1 MSEDSH
7 IPILPYTSI
16 IGQEQLKLALELAY
30 VAPRIGGVLISGER
44 GTAKSTIVRAFA
56 KMMYNHLPVTIPI
69 NATEDRVIG
78 GWKIDELMMGKA
90 TPKKGLL
97 EEAHEKLLYIDE
109 VNLLDDHIVNIIL
122 DVTSTGVLEIQREG
136 KDEQKQIHFTLV
148 GTMNPEEGSLRPQ
161 LLDRFGLM
169 VQVTAIADLNLC
181 GQILQAVYA
190 FDEACDEAAKTDWNN
205 WTSIPFFQNSIQQ
218 EQKCKAKIKQA
229 HQNRHSV
236 KVPESIIEMCLRLSK
251 EFQAEGHRSDYLL
264 ARAAQA
270 YAAIEECHLVETKHL
285 TCIAPLVLQHRR
297 QRITQLNRIL
307 WNEEDN
313 NLLTKITGH
322 VPD

>member
-44 GTAKSTIVRAFA
+44 GTAKSTTVRAFA

-78 GWKIDELMMGKA
+78 GWKIDELMTGKA

-97 EEAHEKLLYIDE
+97 EEANDKLLYIDE

-169 VQVTAIADLNLC
+169 VQVTAITDLNLR
-181 GQILQAVYA
+181 GKIVQVELNFSLVRDKAMR
-190 FDEACDEAAKTDWNN
+190 DWK
-205 WTSIPFFQNSIQQ
+205 SIPFFQNSLQQ
-218 EQKCKAKIKQA
+218 ELECKAKIEQA
-229 HQNRHSV
+229 RQRRHSV
-236 KVPESIIEMCLRLSK
+236 KVPESIVEMCLRLSK

-264 ARAAQA
+264 VLAAQA
-270 YAAIEECHLVETKHL
+270 YAAIEELHLVEAKHL
-285 TCIAPLVLQHRR
+285 ARVAPLVLQHRR

-307 WNEEDN
+307 WNEEDD
-313 NLLTKITGH
+313 NLLMKIVDH
-322 VPD
+322 VPT